1 MQVLSRVL
9 RLQVRQLETLVGS
22 AVVSGDLRLRLLGS
36 AAIHHLLLLAMVLC
50 GAFLLSDLLHR
61 VEHVCHLLIET
72 IHFYLNLNL

>member
-36 AAIHHLLLLAMVLC
+36 AAIHHLLLLAMNMLC
-50 GAFLLSDLLHR
+50 PTFLLSDLLH
-61 VEHVCHLLIET
+61 
-72 IHFYLNLNL
+72 